1 MRIKKHHKTD
11 IKNFKHMKNPLNYL
25 IIILSMSMLSCAV
38 KAQKAPETLAVFP
51 SITLKTE
58 QSLKKLTDKI
68 YDTSDKELIKTFK
81 ALKKKQR
88 QLFRVLKRCNRN
100 LQLTPEYLVTL
111 SESQKVLDQLFQ
123 NYEKTDNKQ
132 FLLESIYKD
141 YAAKRKSINYYVAK
155 DANAKIKVIINSNEN
170 EGYFV
175 FAKLSYEKGMDIK
188 RFRFD
193 SPTNNASLS
202 FVPGY
207 YLFWLEKDGRVSE
220 PELHLIVG
228 DATDIEKRLTLKS
241 PK

>member
-1 MRIKKHHKTD
+1 
-11 IKNFKHMKNPLNYL
+11 MKNTVHSL
-25 IIILSMSMLSCAV
+25 IVIFVIGMFSYAV
-38 KAQKAPETLAVFP
+38 KAQETPKEADGLP
-51 SITLKTE
+51 SITLKTKASIE
-58 QSLKKLTDKI
+58 KLSDKI
-68 YDTSDKELIKTFK
+68 NTTSDKQIRKTFK

-100 LQLTPEYLVTL
+100 RQLTPEYLLTL
-111 SESQKVLDQLFQ
+111 SASQKVLDQVYQ
-123 NYEKTDNKQ
+123 NYETTDNKQ

-141 YAAKRKSINYYVAK
+141 YTAKRESINYYVAK

-175 FAKLSYEKGMDIK
+175 FAKLSYEKDMDIK

>member
-1 MRIKKHHKTD
+1 
-11 IKNFKHMKNPLNYL
+11 MKSTAHSLL
-25 IIILSMSMLSCAV
+25 IIFAVSMLSFAV
-38 KAQKAPETLAVFP
+38 KAQEPSKEKPTLP
-51 SITLKTE
+51 SITLKTK
-58 QSLKKLTDKI
+58 QSLKRLSAKIDKN
-68 YDTSDKELIKTFK
+68 SDKEFVETFK

-88 QLFRVLKRCNRN
+88 SLFRVLKRCDRNRK
-100 LQLTPEYLVTL
+100 LKPEYLLTL
-111 SESQKVLDQLFQ
+111 NESQKVLDQLFQ
-123 NYEKTDNKQ
+123 NYETTEDKQ
-132 FLLESIYKD
+132 FLLESVYKD
-141 YAAKRKSINYYVAK
+141 YDAKRKSINYYVAK
-155 DANAKIKVIINSNEN
+155 HANAKIKVIINSNEN